1 MEKKLNKA
9 LDAVILSITESDD
22 FIDCIRIKEK
32 MDNNNEIKELVDL
45 IKVLQKKYVK
55 TMDDNVKRQLNDVQ
69 MQLDNIPLYDS
80 YQKKLSEVNKKIDII
95 KDELNYYFYKVVNE
109 EKYTTISNCILLV
122 FLVFRY

>member
-95 KDELNYYFYKVVNE
+95 KDELNDYFYKVVNE
-109 EKYTTISNCILLV
+109 EK
-122 FLVFRY
+122 